1 MKNKKK
7 SCYTP
12 PMIKW
17 TVFREDVVT
26 SSGGEEAKTNAS
38 GEELFDPQWIN

>member
-17 TVFREDVVT
+17 TVFREDVLT
-26 SSGGEEAKTNAS
+26 SSGDVDTLSKAS
-38 GEELFDPQWIN
+38 GEESFDRAWVD